1 LGFDAIMIDC
11 SPHNSALNK
20 AASLACDYI
29 LPPCMA
35 SLYSAG
41 TVQGL
46 LSSVLPGE
54 NGWLGLH
61 EKITKQ
67 WRDANGDPKAEVAS
81 LAEWLLPRTA
91 PYLLPFMVSNYAM
104 GLENDFKMD
113 PILSSKDK
121 FRKRKMPIVSKSMP
135 GDKDRVVSRMGS
147 QFVYTI
153 MNYVNQECP
162 YIAGHA
168 QGPPADF
175 TGPLVRFR
183 ENHGRRVINFAENVS
198 YSMPV
203 SEMVGRSYVELNLW
217 DYLVYT
223 YGEDKARD
231 RLEAAKQAGAAASRT
246 PAKKKRK
253 EAAASSKSPAKED
266 SLEVGM
272 INYGDEG
279 RGFEAE
285 VEVMKARYG
294 ALADWLVHLLKEKR
308 GVDAP
313 AAAPAAAGA
322 P

>member
-1 LGFDAIMIDC
+1 
-11 SPHNSALNK
+11 
-20 AASLACDYI
+20 
-29 LPPCMA
+29 
-35 SLYSAG
+35 
-41 TVQGL
+41 
-46 LSSVLPGE
+46 
-54 NGWLGLH
+54 
-61 EKITKQ
+61 
-67 WRDANGDPKAEVAS
+67 
-81 LAEWLLPRTA
+81 
-91 PYLLPFMVSNYAM
+91 M

-168 QGPPADF
+168 QGPPANF